1 MKTGKKTPDY
11 VFEASWEVCNK
22 VGGIYTVLSTHAKT
36 LQETIC
42 PNLIFIG
49 PDFEMIP
56 SNPLTQNP
64 LFTEDSSLYADWLK
78 AAAGE
83 LYIQG
88 YRLKIFRRGPARTCR
103 AVEHPWSARGAARG
117 LHPLLCAE
125 ERHLRSGVG
134 AVRRGLAPRLRR
146 L

>member
-1 MKTGKKTPDY
+1 MKKGLMKAEKRTPDY
-11 VFEASWEVCNK
+11 VFEAGWEVCNK

-64 LFTEDSSLYADWLK
+64 LFTEDRSLYADWLK

-83 LYIQG
+83 GL
-88 YRLKIFRRGPARTCR
+88 RVR
-103 AVEHPWSARGAARG
+103 A
-117 LHPLLCAE
+117 
-125 ERHLRSGVG
+125 GVG
-134 AVRRGLAPRLRR
+134 TSPDSPWRFSWTSPPSIR
-146 L
+146 